1 MYIKEENGKVVV
13 YDVNIDKKIK
23 EIKKELIKNFSEITT
38 YEEEVTSWYNG
49 TYKTNEEMIEV
60 LDYTYTG
67 KMREYN
73 DFYSEDEPIYL
84 VQFRK
89 YKYPKLVIYINEFLE
104 GDFSNLPRL
113 KEMLI
118 PKKLYRVNDDNRD
131 DIAELVMQKDYI
143 KSIIECINIVRKEY
157 VINSLSDVL
166 EMIKKDESLKEST
179 TEIREKLY
187 EDNKTLSYLKE
198 D

>member
-1 MYIKEENGKVVV
+1 MYIKEENDKLVV

-38 YEEEVTSWYNG
+38 YEDEVTSWYNE

-118 PKKLYRVNDDNRD
+118 PKKLYRVNDENRD
-131 DIAELVMQKDYI
+131 DIKELVMQKDYI
-143 KSIIECINIVRKEY
+143 KSIIGCINIVRKEY

-166 EMIKKDESLKEST
+166 ELFKNDESLKKST
-179 TEIREKLY
+179 AEIRQKLY